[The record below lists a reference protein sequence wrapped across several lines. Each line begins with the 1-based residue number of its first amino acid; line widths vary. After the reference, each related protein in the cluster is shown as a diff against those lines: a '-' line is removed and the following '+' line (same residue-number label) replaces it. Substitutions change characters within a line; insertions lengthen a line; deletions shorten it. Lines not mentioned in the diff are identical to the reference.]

1 MPPADD
7 LSPAERFAA
16 HCRAGELAY
25 QWDTAAAAAVFYPR
39 LGPGL
44 EWRVSAGA
52 GTVYSVTWLH
62 PRDDDAYNVAL
73 IDLDEGFRM
82 MSRVEAETV
91 EIGARVT
98 VAFDADAVPYF
109 VPA

>member
-1 MPPADD
+1 MTPADE
-7 LSPAERFAA
+7 LAPAARFAA
-16 HCRAGELAY
+16 HCRASELAY
-25 QWDTAAAAAVFYPR
+25 QWDTAAEVAVFYPR

-44 EWRVSAGA
+44 EWRISAGA

-62 PRDDDAYNVAL
+62 PPDGDAYNVAL
-73 IDLDEGFRM
+73 IDLNEGFRM

-91 EIGARVT
+91 EIGWRVQ
-98 VAFDADAVPYF
+98 VAFDTDAVPFF